1 MTLTLELDAELEKHL
16 TQQAKQQGLSVESVT
31 TNILHQALSPAERA
45 AKVGALLR
53 SWLVEDDQGEQKET
67 WDYLVK
73 ALDEDRSS
81 DRKLFPPELKGSSW

>member
-1 MTLTLELDAELEKHL
+1 MTLTLELDAELEEHL
-16 TQQAKQQGLSVESVT
+16 THEAKQQGLSVESVT
-31 TNILHQALSPAERA
+31 KNILQQALSPGERA

-81 DRKLFPPELKGSSW
+81 DRKLFPPELKGISW